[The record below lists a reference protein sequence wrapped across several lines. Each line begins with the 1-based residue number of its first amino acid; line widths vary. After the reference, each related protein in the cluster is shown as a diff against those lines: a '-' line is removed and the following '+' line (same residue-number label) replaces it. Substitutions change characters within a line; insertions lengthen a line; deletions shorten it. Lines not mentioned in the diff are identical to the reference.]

1 MKEQLISF
9 ETAKLAKEKG
19 FDGICDYLWNFPRSN
34 KLETCKH
41 KNSELNKDK
50 AWYSAPTQSLLQK
63 WLREKHSIH
72 VYPLMQREWS
82 YSEDKLEFEEYIC
95 MIFSLKD
102 TPDKTILP
110 YVEALDFD
118 CTIHESTYE
127 KALEKGLQEALKL
140 IKK

>member
-1 MKEQLISF
+1 MKEQLITF
-9 ETAKLAKEKG
+9 DTAKLAKEKG
-19 FDGICDYLWNFPRSN
+19 FKEMFKGHYYSN
-34 KLETCKH
+34 GKYEPLFNYVNNDEDKH
-41 KNSELNKDK
+41 
-50 AWYSAPTQSLLQK
+50 WYSAPTQSSLQK

-127 KALEKGLQEALKL
+127 EALEKGLQEALKL
-140 IKK
+140 IK